1 MKREIKFR
9 AWDLGAK
16 QMYLPADIYGD
27 IRDEIGISLNGDTL
41 FFYESSNGN
50 HCPPSLSTRRA
61 TVELMQFT
69 GLLDKNGKE
78 IYEGD
83 IVDLKNKS
91 SYNGL
96 KVVVWDNI
104 LLCHVLVW
112 ANEYKN
118 WKGTQSGA
126 TYFKVS
132 SGIKCVLAGN
142 IYETPNLLTTPDGGK

>member
-1 MKREIKFR
+1 MQREIKFR

-69 GLLDKNGKE
+69 GLLDKNGRE

-83 IVDLKNKS
+83 ILEAECPYGEQKKRF
-91 SYNGL
+91 
-96 KVVVWDNI
+96 VVEFKDGAYQIVWNNMFGGGDCDMTTI
-104 LLCHVLVW
+104 GYAMREDFTFEIV
-112 ANEYKN
+112 
-118 WKGTQSGA
+118 
-126 TYFKVS
+126 
-132 SGIKCVLAGN
+132 GN